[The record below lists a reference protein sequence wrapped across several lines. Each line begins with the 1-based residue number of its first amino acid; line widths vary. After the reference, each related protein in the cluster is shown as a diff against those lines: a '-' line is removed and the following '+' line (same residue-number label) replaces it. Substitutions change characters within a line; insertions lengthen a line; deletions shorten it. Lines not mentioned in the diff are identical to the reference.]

1 MTQLIR
7 FAAHDLWLDQIF
19 SSKSRIVRRS
29 IASVD
34 REIGRDALELE
45 VRRRGFHM
53 IEASG
58 QLIIICDPGPVRMIC

>member
-7 FAAHDLWLDQIF
+7 MTDPSPWQNQIF
-19 SSKSRIVRRS
+19 SSKSKIVRRS
-29 IASVD
+29 VLSVE

-53 IEASG
+53 IEAAG
-58 QLIIICDPGPVRMIC
+58 QFIIICDPNPVRLVC